1 MNKPP
6 TQLPLYLSMVDAC
19 SYLEGRESRNLFV
32 DPEAPMTPALYSQ
45 LIQRGFRRSGRMV
58 YRPYCEACRQCV
70 SARLPVTRFDRR
82 RRHRRNQQHN
92 RDLRLVIRNA
102 GFVEEH
108 FKLYRRYL
116 TARHADGAMA
126 DSGPEEYRDFLIAD
140 WCDTHF
146 VEFRHDDR
154 LLAVAV
160 TDQVDDG
167 LSAVYTFFDPD
178 QPRRSLGTFAIL
190 SQLALC
196 HRLGLP
202 YLYLGYWVRD
212 CAKMAYKADFRP
224 LQLLI
229 DGQWRE
235 FGVDEEIPAV

>member
-1 MNKPP
+1 M
-6 TQLPLYLSMVDAC
+6 
-19 SYLEGRESRNLFV
+19 
-32 DPEAPMTPALYSQ
+32 
-45 LIQRGFRRSGRMV
+45 
-58 YRPYCEACRQCV
+58 
-70 SARLPVTRFDRR
+70 
-82 RRHRRNQQHN
+82 
-92 RDLRLVIRNA
+92 
-102 GFVEEH
+102 
-108 FKLYRRYL
+108 
-116 TARHADGAMA
+116 
-126 DSGPEEYRDFLIAD
+126 
-140 WCDTHF
+140 
-146 VEFRHDDR
+146 
-154 LLAVAV
+154 
-160 TDQVDDG
+160 DDG